1 MKHFKFFLLTIVALT
16 ICFSFSSCSKDD
28 DDDTEV
34 RYIVKIDD
42 SIGSTSVINVDL
54 TMFEYNNNGEKI
66 NSQVWKAVKSGES
79 KEFIADPSTVKVKV
93 YLTLSSALT
102 SSSSKWVQK
111 VYYLNKGT
119 TIISIEENSL
129 LGYNEP

>member
-66 NSQVWKAVKSGES
+66 NSQVWKAVKGGES
-79 KEFIADPSTVKVKV
+79 KEFIANPTTVKVKV
-93 YLTLSSALT
+93 YLTLSSSLT
-102 SSSSKWVQK
+102 SPSSKWAQK
-111 VYYLNKGT
+111 VYYLNEGT
-119 TIISIEENSL
+119 TIISIEGTTI